1 MKFIELY
8 EMLYLVKEEDP
19 KGEEHLKTIQD
30 MNLVK
35 TLSEEESKIQQ
46 EYKQAI
52 ERSDEIRELYQNS
65 LSNIEHHKRQLSY
78 HDEEY
83 ARLQRK
89 KRKMGKKLDAIRVEI
104 NNRKDRISELKIR
117 TDSLKKDK
125 DFLEEARENH
135 KKGYETMYGIEVKI
149 QPMIK
154 DVLDNVKLETLKKND
169 VITCFDFENF
179 THNEHEIYMGICSN
193 QKMNLIQRFVT
204 HLQKYGVE

>member
-19 KGEEHLKTIQD
+19 KGEEHLKTKQD

-78 HDEEY
+78 NDEEY

-179 THNEHEIYMGICSN
+179 THNEHEI
-193 QKMNLIQRFVT
+193 
-204 HLQKYGVE
+204 